1 MSGVS
6 ASKEYFLVFCKFF
19 IEEVETIFWE
29 SEAKHAKPFKSKFGH
44 RKVLTKWFWSYLML
58 RNKCCDHLKRAVF
71 SFFANCWVTKLKPFS
86 GEVKQN
92 VEDCLNQK
100 LGIGSF
106 LENDFE
112 RILGTKTSF
121 VSVWKGHF
129 LVFWRFLS
137 DEVETIFWEIKRKRS
152 KLFQSK
158 FGHKKLLRKC
168 LWSYVQLKNECCEC
182 LKRAFSV
189 FFANFSLKK
198 LKPLFG
204 KVRQS
209 IQSHLNQSL
218 VIGMFLENGFEAIL
232 SSKTSV
238 VIVWKEHFSVFCK
251 LFSDKVETIFW
262 ESEAKHSRLLKLKC
276 GCRSFLENGF
286 EATWSWNTNV
296 LSLWK
301 EHLSVFCKFFEWRS
315 WNHLLEKLCKAF
327 KAV

>member
-1 MSGVS
+1 MPVKLRS
-6 ASKEYFLVFCKFF
+6 AQKRVLWVLEKSIFC
-19 IEEVETIFWE
+19 
-29 SEAKHAKPFKSKFGH
+29 
-44 RKVLTKWFWSYLML
+44 
-58 RNKCCDHLKRAVF
+58 
-71 SFFANCWVTKLKPFS
+71 
-86 GEVKQN
+86 
-92 VEDCLNQK
+92 
-100 LGIGSF
+100 
-106 LENDFE
+106 
-112 RILGTKTSF
+112 
-121 VSVWKGHF
+121 
-129 LVFWRFLS
+129 
-137 DEVETIFWEIKRKRS
+137 
-152 KLFQSK
+152 
-158 FGHKKLLRKC
+158 
-168 LWSYVQLKNECCEC
+168 
-182 LKRAFSV
+182 

-262 ESEAKHSRLLKLKC
+262 ESEAKRSRLLKLKC
-276 GCRSFLENGF
+276 GYRSFLKNGF